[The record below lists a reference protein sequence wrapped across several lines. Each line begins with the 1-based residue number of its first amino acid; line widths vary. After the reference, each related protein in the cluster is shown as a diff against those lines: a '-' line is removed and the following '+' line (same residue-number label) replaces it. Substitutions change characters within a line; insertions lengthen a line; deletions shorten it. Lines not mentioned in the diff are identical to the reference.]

1 MKKLILFIG
10 TPLLLI
16 IIAGAAL
23 YNTAGGQ
30 DFLIERLAKLGTSQ
44 KAIDPEGLNVIVCG
58 SASPLGNDPN
68 RAQACIAVV
77 TPEHFFLF
85 DIGDRAPLRIAQGR
99 LPVARLN
106 GIFLTHFH
114 SDHIAGVPSVNMNSW
129 IQGRNSELK
138 VYGPQGVETV
148 VSGFNTAYQLDKTY
162 RTAHHGADLLPAATA
177 AMNPITLTPGVAF
190 QDVNIKITAFPV
202 DHAPIDPAMGYRI
215 DYKGRSVVISGDTVS
230 TDSLFIAAKDADL
243 LLHDALS
250 EPALAAVIAAMK
262 ASGNDRTA
270 AIVSDVH
277 DYHAHST
284 NLEAQSKKAGI
295 KQLAFYH
302 FVPVPTMPL
311 IEKIFRRGIS
321 DDVIFTKDLMT
332 FQMLPNSEEIIV
344 TEP

>member
-1 MKKLILFIG
+1 MKKLAVFVG
-10 TPLLLI
+10 TPVLLT

-23 YNTAGGQ
+23 YNTASGQ
-30 DFLIERLAKLGTSQ
+30 DFLIDRLATLGMSKQ
-44 KAIDPEGLNVIVCG
+44 AIDSEGLNVIVCG
-58 SASPLGNDPN
+58 SASPLGNDPD

-85 DIGDRAPLRIAQGR
+85 DIGDRASFRIAEARLPTGR
-99 LPVARLN
+99 LT

-114 SDHIAGVPSVNMNSW
+114 SDHIADVPSVNMNSW
-129 IQGRNSELK
+129 IQGRDSKLN

-148 VSGFNTAYQLDKTY
+148 IGGFNIAYQLDKTY

-177 AMNPITLTPGVAF
+177 AMNPITITPGIAF
-190 QDVNIKITAFPV
+190 QDANIKITAFLV
-202 DHAPIDPAMGYRI
+202 DHAPIDPAMGYRV
-215 DYKGRSVVISGDTVS
+215 DYKDRSVVISGDTVS

-270 AIVSDVH
+270 TIVSDVH

-302 FVPVPTMPL
+302 MVPVPTMPL
-311 IEKIFRRGIS
+311 IEKIFQRGIS
-321 DDVIFTKDLMT
+321 SDVILTKDLMT
-332 FQMLPNSEEIIV
+332 FQMLAGSEEIII